1 MSRKNDLF
9 YVASLIEY
17 IGRATSNHRSD
28 VVKYVGIDGI
38 RRLFENACVN
48 HCLSFKQ
55 VSDET
60 VSDYGILNGT
70 FAMVTSTGFK
80 IPSHTEIGRVY
91 ARLVED
97 LESNPDRYPECLY
110 EVLQSEISDA
120 ISDFSTSFYFAPRGE
135 IKYYYIS
142 FKSAAH
148 AD

>member
-17 IGRATSNHRSD
+17 IGRATSNRRGD
-28 VVKYVGIDGI
+28 VVKCVGIDGM

-60 VSDYGILNGT
+60 IEEHSISNGT
-70 FAMVTSTGFK
+70 FLMVTTTGFK

-97 LESNPDRYPECLY
+97 LESDPERYPERLY
-110 EVLQSEISDA
+110 EVFQSEISNA

-135 IKYYYIS
+135 IKYYYTA
-142 FKSAAH
+142 FNTERH
-148 AD
+148 NH

>member
-17 IGRATSNHRSD
+17 IGRATSNSRDD
-28 VVKYVGIDGI
+28 VVKCIGIDGMH
-38 RRLFENACVN
+38 RLFENACVN

-60 VSDYGILNGT
+60 IEDHGISNGT
-70 FAMVTSTGFK
+70 SPMVTTTGFK

-97 LESNPDRYPECLY
+97 LESDPECYPERLY
-110 EVLQSEISDA
+110 EVFRSQISDA

-135 IKYYYIS
+135 IKYYY
-142 FKSAAH
+142 SAFNVGRFNH
-148 AD
+148 